1 MKREDRNLIFSVRRY
16 HSCLL
21 VSPDQVVS
29 IFEGLYRIVKHVTNP
44 SDCSSAE
51 RCILAYLYDLYS
63 SCQSLV
69 PKSKIQNIDFQKIN
83 TALSLQQQQITP
95 VPNPLPPIYPAF
107 LTDILRSPRR
117 GGKID
122 MAFGRQLNDP
132 TNQTNLLSFVC
143 NAFVAVSRES
153 NNDRLNDIA
162 ITCAELTASCN
173 TLSAE
178 WIAAL
183 ETLCVPNL
191 KDISRYQELLN
202 QIDIKNYTLH
212 NRLAVLTCILVARH
226 CFTLETFVIR
236 IALRALGNVYSGK
249 EMTQHSEAMARLSCH
264 LLLKLFQ
271 SIEIPQPGLYTVSTS
286 PNPVNITLANVS
298 NIELSCDRHLL
309 VAAQKNIPVE
319 AILALCKGIM
329 IVIDYLSVQKT
340 SYSMGGGS
348 GRRSG
353 FNTPVHPG
361 STPKSMDRPVD
372 LSQILGTSD
381 LGVVSDVQDDQ
392 MMVDLQQT
400 SSNQDQTSL
409 SDYAQHVLKQIC
421 SQEWVLERCL
431 QTSELPNMLEDD
443 MLTLKQVQ
451 RLLHMICY
459 PENEYSLIA
468 DMDQKSIIVRILE
481 NLEQWT
487 IRISKLDLELM
498 YQRTLNSNPD
508 RSNWLDIVARASIEA
523 FQVVESE
530 TGKDGRPK
538 NSTWLVAPLISKL
551 PAVQG
556 RILKVAGQVLES
568 TTLFVRSQKESSEDE
583 KKNNSFTGSSGKS
596 AGKNTSSSS
605 SSIANSSSN
614 SLNSSTG
621 KKKIT
626 MNNQPFLG
634 LILCCL
640 KGQDEQ
646 KEHLLSSLHSQLSTF
661 VQSQS
666 SVSSFSYSLQ
676 NVSKYYFELLHRSTI
691 FAWKNHQQE

>member
-1 MKREDRNLIFSVRRY
+1 M
-16 HSCLL
+16 
-21 VSPDQVVS
+21 
-29 IFEGLYRIVKHVTNP
+29 
-44 SDCSSAE
+44 
-51 RCILAYLYDLYS
+51 
-63 SCQSLV
+63 

-83 TALSLQQQQITP
+83 AALTLQPQQILP
-95 VPNPLPPIYPAF
+95 MANPMTQGYPSF
-107 LTDILRSPRR
+107 LTDILKSPKR

-122 MAFGRQLNDP
+122 MSFGRQLNDP
-132 TNQTNLLSFVC
+132 TNQTNQLNFVC
-143 NAFVAVSRES
+143 NAFIAISRES

-173 TLSAE
+173 NLSGE

-183 ETLCVPNL
+183 ETLCIPNA
-191 KDISRYQELLN
+191 KDIPRYQELLN
-202 QIDIKNYTLH
+202 QIDIKNYALH
-212 NRLAVLTCILVARH
+212 DRLAVLTCILVARH
-226 CFTLETFVIR
+226 CFTLETFVYR
-236 IALRALGNVYSGK
+236 IALKALGAVYRVK
-249 EMTQHSEAMARLSCH
+249 EMTQHSEAMARLTCH

-286 PNPVNITLANVS
+286 PNPINVTATNVS

-319 AILALCKGIM
+319 AILALCKGLM
-329 IVIDYLSVQKT
+329 IVIDLTVQKS
-340 SYSMGGGS
+340 SYNMGGGS

-381 LGVVSDVQDDQ
+381 LGVVSDGQEDQ

-487 IRISKLDLELM
+487 LRISKLDLELM

-523 FQVVESE
+523 FQIPDNQYAKE
-530 TGKDGRPK
+530 GKPK

-568 TTLFVRSQKESSEDE
+568 TTMFVRSQKESSDDE

-596 AGKNTSSSS
+596 AGKNTSSANNSISS
-605 SSIANSSSN
+605 SSCS
-614 SLNSSTG
+614 SLNSSNG

-646 KEHLLSSLHSQLSTF
+646 KENLLSSLHSQLSTF

-666 SVSSFSYSLQ
+666 
-676 NVSKYYFELLHRSTI
+676 NVSNSLFFKRKIFIFKIIHRLKISKWKSPQPELKC
-691 FAWKNHQQE
+691 WKSYNYDFLWWEECLMRFKGIALS